1 MSALIS
7 LIFSLIVLLF
17 SVIIH
22 EIAHGSVALALG
34 DTTARDAGRLSLNP
48 LRHLD
53 PMGSIIL
60 PLFLIL
66 ITQGQGPI
74 FGWAKPVPVNYYNL
88 RDKKWGTLKV
98 SIAGPTT
105 NFLIG
110 IFFCLFIRFLN
121 LPVDFLI
128 TFTLVAVYNFIL
140 GIFNLVPIF
149 PLDGSHV
156 LFAILPESWVRV
168 KIFFQQY
175 GLIILIVLVVF
186 GLNWIFAASGLLFR
200 LISGKAIMI

>member
-1 MSALIS
+1 MSVI
-7 LIFSLIVLLF
+7 IFSIIVLLF

-22 EIAHGSVALALG
+22 EIAHGSMALALG

-48 LRHLD
+48 LKHLD
-53 PMGSIIL
+53 PIGSVFL

-74 FGWAKPVPVNYYNL
+74 FAWAKPVPVNSFNF

-98 SIAGPTT
+98 SVAGPAT

-110 IFFCLFIRFLN
+110 IFFGLLIRFLN
-121 LPVDFLI
+121 LPQSLLI
-128 TFTLVAVYNFIL
+128 PFSFVAIYNFIL
-140 GIFNLVPIF
+140 GIFNLIPLY
-149 PLDGSHV
+149 PLDGSHI
-156 LFAILPESWVRV
+156 LFAILPERWSSV

-175 GLIILIVLVVF
+175 GLLLLILLITF
-186 GLNWIFAASGLLFR
+186 GLNWVFSLSNLLFQ
-200 LISGKAIMI
+200 LISGKFLVI

>member
-1 MSALIS
+1 MDT
-7 LIFSLIVLLF
+7 LIFALVVLLF

-22 EIAHGSVALALG
+22 EIAHGSAALALG

-48 LRHLD
+48 LKHLD
-53 PMGSIIL
+53 PVGSILL

-98 SIAGPTT
+98 SIAGPAT
-105 NFLIG
+105 NFLIA
-110 IFFCLFIRFLN
+110 IFFCILIRFLN
-121 LPVDFLI
+121 PPLSLLI
-128 TFTLVAVYNFIL
+128 PFNFIAIYNFIL
-140 GIFNLVPIF
+140 GIFNLIPLY
-149 PLDGSHV
+149 PLDGSHI
-156 LFAILPESWVRV
+156 LFAILPEGCTKI

-175 GLIILIVLVVF
+175 CLLILILVVTF
-186 GLNWIFAASGLLFR
+186 GLDWILTAAVFLYQI
-200 LISGKAIMI
+200 ISGHPIIM